1 MPLDAPF
8 QLGPF
13 TVNEEGR
20 LSLASA
26 EALPRFSI
34 EWRGGRVDAAL
45 AVGAARELGELSLCA
60 TVGRVPS
67 TAADA
72 AGQRAAVFA
81 ALRSLPATLPPG
93 WRADLTADHRV
104 AVLSATKVEMPTTV
118 EHLLSDITM
127 FLLALGPY
135 LDLLAGIGVAGAGT
149 VKT

>member
-13 TVNEEGR
+13 SVNEDGR

-26 EALPRFSI
+26 EATPRFSI
-34 EWRGGRVDAAL
+34 AWRGCRVEATL
-45 AVGAARELGELSLCA
+45 AVTPALELGELSLCA

-81 ALRSLPATLPPG
+81 ALRSLPATLPAG
-93 WRADLTADHRV
+93 WHADLTADHRV
-104 AVLSATKVEMPTTV
+104 AVLSATRVEMPTTV
-118 EHLLSDITM
+118 EHLLSDITL

-135 LDLLAGIGVAGAGT
+135 LDLLAGLGVEAPGT
-149 VKT
+149 VNT